1 MAENVFMLEMYISI
15 NKALN
20 LMYETFPLF
29 FFSGKDLKIEQM
41 AAVKI
46 HQHRFLLKHNS
57 ACEGYCSVSGTV
69 YVLF

>member
-1 MAENVFMLEMYISI
+1 MLEMYISI

-20 LMYETFPLF
+20 LRYETFPLD
-29 FFSGKDLKIEQM
+29 FFSGTNLKIEQM

-46 HQHRFLLKHNS
+46 HQHGILLKHNS
-57 ACEGYCSVSGTV
+57 ECEGYCSVSGNV